1 MERSYNLFKSKNVI
15 GLTKEHF
22 QLRGEIN
29 LALLSMVGWVAVNLH
44 LRHLDREEAAHP
56 PKVPHSRGQVALAA

>member
-1 MERSYNLFKSKNVI
+1 MERNDNLFKSKHVI

-29 LALLSMVGWVAVNLH
+29 VALLSMVGWVAVNLH
-44 LRHLDREEAAHP
+44 VRHLDREEAAHP
-56 PKVPHSRGQVALAA
+56 PKVPHSRGQLALAA

>member
-1 MERSYNLFKSKNVI
+1 MS
-15 GLTKEHF
+15 KEHF
-22 QLRGEIN
+22 QLRGQIN
-29 LALLSMVGWVAVNLH
+29 VSLLAMIGWVAVNLH